1 MKALHTRF
9 PLDIDYVS
17 RGQYRLTST
26 RYGKKVSLIT
36 NDTELIDKIK
46 AGKKSAINSAIRLV
60 RLNAFLSR

>member
-1 MKALHTRF
+1 MKALHTTY

-26 RYGKKVSLIT
+26 RYGKKVSIIT

-46 AGKKSAINSAIRLV
+46 EGKKSAINAAIRLV